1 MTEITCVRCNKSG
14 EPLSAPP
21 VGGVLGQQIQQQV
34 CPTCWAEWLQQ
45 QVLFINHYALQPAD
59 PEDRKK
65 LREAMK
71 EFLSLTAAP
80 TP

>member
-1 MTEITCVRCNKSG
+1 M
-14 EPLSAPP
+14 
-21 VGGVLGQQIQQQV
+21 QIQQQI
-34 CPTCWAEWLQQ
+34 CQACWAEWVQQ

-71 EFLSLTAAP
+71 DFLGLTAAP
-80 TP
+80 NS